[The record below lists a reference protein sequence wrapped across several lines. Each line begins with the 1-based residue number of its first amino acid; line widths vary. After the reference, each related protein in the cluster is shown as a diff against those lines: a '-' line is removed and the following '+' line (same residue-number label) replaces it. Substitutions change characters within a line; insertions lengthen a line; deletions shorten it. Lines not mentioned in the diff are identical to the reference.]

1 MVVLLSRDF
10 AMPSTVQESRKSPDK
25 YWLNAN
31 PIGLSRPKEQGVVK
45 RADGVV

>member
-10 AMPSTVQESRKSPDK
+10 PIPSTVQELRKYPDK
-25 YWLNAN
+25 YWLNEKH
-31 PIGLSRPKEQGVVK
+31 IGSSRPTGARVVK